1 MMVLQETQKELDNVG
16 LISPW
21 LWPVVQVSMSNWNF
35 HFTLELMQFV
45 PQTASNTYFR
55 IDGNRLFTLNINW
68 WLGITN

>member
-45 PQTASNTYFR
+45 PQTASNT
-55 IDGNRLFTLNINW
+55 LE
-68 WLGITN
+68 